1 MQLKKNNTRNIRD
14 SLAVAT
20 CTLLAGVGPQAQAA
34 EFQSPWEIDSG
45 VLFYAE
51 KDRVR
56 LIEPVLQ
63 VRKEI
68 DDGEFLTARFVAD
81 TLTGASPNG
90 AAPSDVP
97 QTFTAPSGGK
107 SYTTQ
112 ANEIPLDP
120 SFKDTRGAVSVDWE
134 RPLSE
139 QLRGIFGASFSI
151 ESDYT
156 SLGASAT
163 LARDFNQRNTTL
175 TVATSLNLDSVSP
188 MGGAPV
194 GLSEMS
200 TTVTGGG
207 GEGEEE
213 GEDDEDGGE
222 SKTIQEFL
230 VGVTQ
235 VVDRNTLTQLNYS
248 YGHSSGYLTDPY
260 KILSV
265 LENDGSGDLRT
276 TGTSPYVHENR
287 PDNRTFQTIYWK
299 GVHQFGNE
307 GVLTLAYRY
316 GWDDWGINSNTYD
329 VRYRHELG
337 NGHYLQP
344 HYRHYNQSAADFYR
358 QTLIDGELPKLD
370 YASADSRL
378 GELTTKTI
386 GLKYGVEFKG
396 GGEFNIRVESMKQTG
411 KTRAQDAVGKL
422 QGMDLFPDNK
432 ATMVQVGVSMDTDTL
447 FKRVAMALL
456 KIAK

>member
-1 MQLKKNNTRNIRD
+1 MQLKNKKPQNIRD
-14 SLAVAT
+14 SLALAT
-20 CTLLAGVGPQAQAA
+20 CTLLAGVAPQAAA
-34 EFQSPWEIDSG
+34 FESPWEIDGG

-56 LIEPVLQ
+56 LVEPVLQ
-63 VRKEI
+63 IRKEI

-81 TLTGASPNG
+81 ALTGASPNG

-107 SYTTQ
+107 SYTTK
-112 ANEIPLDP
+112 AFEIPLDP
-120 SFKDTRGAVSVDWE
+120 TFEDTRGAASLDWE
-134 RPLSE
+134 KPLSE

-151 ESDYT
+151 ETDYT
-156 SLGASAT
+156 SFGLSAS

-175 TVATSLNLDSVSP
+175 TVATSVNFDSVSP
-188 MGGAPV
+188 EGGAPI
-194 GLSEMS
+194 GLSEMIAA
-200 TTVTGGG
+200 VGD

-213 GEDDEDGGE
+213 GEDDEDDGE

-235 VVDRNTLTQLNYS
+235 VVSRNTLTQLNYS

-265 LENDGSGDLRT
+265 LNADGSLHPIT
-276 TGTSPYVHENR
+276 TSPYVHEKR
-287 PDNRTFQTIYWK
+287 PDNRTFQTVYWK
-299 GVHQFGNE
+299 GIHQFGNE
-307 GVLTLAYRY
+307 GVLTLVYRY

-337 NGHYLQP
+337 GGHYLQP

-358 QTLIDGELPKLD
+358 QALFNSELATLD

-396 GGEFNIRVESMKQTG
+396 GGEFNIRVESMEQTG

-432 ATMVQVGVSMDTDTL
+432 ATMVQLGVSMDTDTM
-447 FKRVAMALL
+447 FKRMATALL
-456 KIAK
+456 KITKR